1 MESSILQAIPGQQS
15 IAKWP
20 QFAPAAA
27 EFGDVLWIGEC
38 HFRNEAA
45 LVSSDS
51 RVSSGVLFEMS
62 TLLGFRQYQRHH
74 NRKTTTP
81 PDFALHAN
89 GAAL

>member
-1 MESSILQAIPGQQS
+1 MESNILQAIPGQQS

-20 QFAPAAA
+20 EFAPAAA
-27 EFGDVLWIGEC
+27 QFGDVRWIGGC

-51 RVSSGVLFEMS
+51 SVSSGVLFEMS
-62 TLLGFRQYQRHH
+62 KLLGFCQYQRQH
-74 NRKTTTP
+74 NRKATAL